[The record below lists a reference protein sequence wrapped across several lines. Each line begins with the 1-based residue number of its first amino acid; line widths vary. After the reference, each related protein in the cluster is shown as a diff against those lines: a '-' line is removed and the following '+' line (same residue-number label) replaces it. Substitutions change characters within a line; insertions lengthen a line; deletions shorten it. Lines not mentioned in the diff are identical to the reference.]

1 MDKKPVI
8 EEKAA
13 ESVIVWH
20 DLRKNPKDLPPLS
33 GEMYAERRPIF
44 AVTKEL
50 GLTTAIR
57 RKRGRTTEW
66 YCCSY
71 DGNTIFFDKE
81 ILMWGEIPI
90 FQGCGE

>member
-33 GEMYAERRPIF
+33 GEMYAERKPIF
-44 AVTKEL
+44 AVTEEL
-50 GLTTAIR
+50 GLTTAVR
-57 RKRGRTTEW
+57 RMHNRKAEW
-66 YCCSY
+66 YCSTY
-71 DGNTIFFDKE
+71 DGNIIFLDKE
-81 ILMWGEIPI
+81 ILAWAEIPQ
-90 FQGCGE
+90 FSG